1 MMKMIV
7 ATTLAGA
14 LLAAPLAHA
23 SGSIDEARQAVDIGA
38 DYGITHVRSI
48 ELEDDDDD
56 RMEIEGWVDNDW
68 SVELDVNGDGSIRKE
83 ERRKHSDGPWG
94 LSAADVRNYIDA
106 STEAGMTRIE
116 EIKVNAS
123 GYVEVEGYADNGQE
137 LEVDFRSGSVEP
149 VKVERDD

>member
-1 MMKMIV
+1 MNMIV
-7 ATTLAGA
+7 VTTLAGA
-14 LLAAPLAHA
+14 LLTAPLAYA
-23 SGSIDEARQAVDIGA
+23 SGSIDEARQAVGIGS
-38 DYGITHVRSI
+38 DYGITHFRSI

-68 SVELDVNGDGSIRKE
+68 SVELDVNGDGTIRKE

-94 LSAADVRNYIDA
+94 LSSTEVLDFIDA

-116 EIKVNAS
+116 EIKVSSS
-123 GYVEVEGYADNGQE
+123 GYIEVEGYTATDQE
-137 LEVDFRSGSVEP
+137 LEVDFRSGSIEP